1 MSPRTTPNRAARR
14 LNLTTVGAL
23 GAATAVGLAGVPGP
37 AQAQAQPAASA
48 DPLAALR
55 APGHLSA
62 QALSGLAPS
71 RSGSALGVAPAPQ
84 RNNDTLYTVRSGD
97 TVGHIA
103 ARYRTSVS
111 AIVSENNL
119 NSRAFIR
126 VGQVLRIPGLSGS
139 GSSGNSNA
147 SSSSNGSSSSSSSSS
162 AGTTHTVR
170 AGDTVWALA
179 NRHGTTVARII
190 SANNLNSNG
199 MIRIGQHLSIPGS
212 SSGSSS
218 GGSSS
223 GGSSSGSTGSSSGGS
238 SSSSSGSSSNSSSSR
253 THTVRAGET
262 VSHLAAR
269 YGTSVSSIVSANS
282 LGSNALIRIGQ
293 RLTIPGSSSGSSSA
307 GSSSAGSSSG
317 STGSSSGGS
326 SSGSGNASAT
336 TYTVKAGDTL
346 TRIGRQHNV
355 SIGRLVS
362 ANNLTGSMIRV
373 GQRLTIPAPTSSGD
387 DLIPNTFLHYTYSD
401 DVVAAANE
409 NKRTL
414 LAMNVPS
421 RSEMEQIVRQTAR
434 DMGVD
439 PALALAIAHQESGFD
454 ARAVSPANAVGTMQV
469 IPSSGL
475 WANDMVGRNLN
486 LLDPRDNVVAGVAIL
501 RALQR
506 TSDDLPTAIASYYQG
521 QGSVRNNGMYSDTR
535 RYVASVQTLM
545 TRFG

>member
-1 MSPRTTPNRAARR
+1 M
-14 LNLTTVGAL
+14 
-23 GAATAVGLAGVPGP
+23 
-37 AQAQAQPAASA
+37 
-48 DPLAALR
+48 
-55 APGHLSA
+55 
-62 QALSGLAPS
+62 
-71 RSGSALGVAPAPQ
+71 
-84 RNNDTLYTVRSGD
+84 
-97 TVGHIA
+97 
-103 ARYRTSVS
+103 
-111 AIVSENNL
+111 
-119 NSRAFIR
+119 
-126 VGQVLRIPGLSGS
+126 
-139 GSSGNSNA
+139 
-147 SSSSNGSSSSSSSSS
+147 
-162 AGTTHTVR
+162 
-170 AGDTVWALA
+170 
-179 NRHGTTVARII
+179 
-190 SANNLNSNG
+190 
-199 MIRIGQHLSIPGS
+199 
-212 SSGSSS
+212 
-218 GGSSS
+218 
-223 GGSSSGSTGSSSGGS
+223 
-238 SSSSSGSSSNSSSSR
+238 
-253 THTVRAGET
+253 RAGET

-269 YGTSVSSIVSANS
+269 YGTSISSIVSANS

-293 RLTIPGSSSGSSSA
+293 RLTIPGSSSSGSSGSSSG
-307 GSSSAGSSSG
+307 GSSSGGSSSG
-317 STGSSSGGS
+317 STGSSSG
-326 SSGSGNASAT
+326 SGNATAT
-336 TYTVKAGDTL
+336 TYTVKSGDTL
-346 TRIGRQHNV
+346 TRIGRQFNI

-409 NKRTL
+409 NKRSL

-421 RSEMEQIVRQTAR
+421 RNEMEQIVRQTAR

-475 WANDMVGRNLN
+475 WANDLVGRNLN

>member
-1 MSPRTTPNRAARR
+1 M
-14 LNLTTVGAL
+14 
-23 GAATAVGLAGVPGP
+23 
-37 AQAQAQPAASA
+37 
-48 DPLAALR
+48 
-55 APGHLSA
+55 
-62 QALSGLAPS
+62 
-71 RSGSALGVAPAPQ
+71 
-84 RNNDTLYTVRSGD
+84 
-97 TVGHIA
+97 
-103 ARYRTSVS
+103 
-111 AIVSENNL
+111 
-119 NSRAFIR
+119 
-126 VGQVLRIPGLSGS
+126 
-139 GSSGNSNA
+139 
-147 SSSSNGSSSSSSSSS
+147 
-162 AGTTHTVR
+162 
-170 AGDTVWALA
+170 
-179 NRHGTTVARII
+179 
-190 SANNLNSNG
+190 
-199 MIRIGQHLSIPGS
+199 
-212 SSGSSS
+212 
-218 GGSSS
+218 
-223 GGSSSGSTGSSSGGS
+223 
-238 SSSSSGSSSNSSSSR
+238 
-253 THTVRAGET
+253 RAGET

-269 YGTSVSSIVSANS
+269 YGTSISSIVSANS

-293 RLTIPGSSSGSSSA
+293 RLTIPGSSSSGSSGSSSG
-307 GSSSAGSSSG
+307 GSSSGGSSSG
-317 STGSSSGGS
+317 STGSSSG
-326 SSGSGNASAT
+326 SGNATAT
-336 TYTVKAGDTL
+336 TYTVKSGDTL
-346 TRIGRQHNV
+346 TSIGRQFNI

-409 NKRTL
+409 NKRSL

-421 RSEMEQIVRQTAR
+421 RNEMEQIVRQTAR

-475 WANDMVGRNLN
+475 WANDLVGRNLN

>member
-1 MSPRTTPNRAARR
+1 MRAGE
-14 LNLTTVGAL
+14 TV
-23 GAATAVGLAGVPGP
+23 
-37 AQAQAQPAASA
+37 S
-48 DPLAALR
+48 
-55 APGHLSA
+55 HL
-62 QALSGLAPS
+62 
-71 RSGSALGVAPAPQ
+71 
-84 RNNDTLYTVRSGD
+84 
-97 TVGHIA
+97 A
-103 ARYRTSVS
+103 ARYGTSISPIVS
-111 AIVSENNL
+111 A
-119 NSRAFIR
+119 NSL
-126 VGQVLRIPGLSGS
+126 G
-139 GSSGNSNA
+139 SNA
-147 SSSSNGSSSSSSSSS
+147 LIRIGQRLTIPGSSSSSSS
-162 AGTTHTVR
+162 
-170 AGDTVWALA
+170 
-179 NRHGTTVARII
+179 
-190 SANNLNSNG
+190 
-199 MIRIGQHLSIPGS
+199 GS
-212 SSGSSS
+212 SSGGSSS

-223 GGSSSGSTGSSSGGS
+223 GGSSSGSTGSTAGGS
-238 SSSSSGSSSNSSSSR
+238 SSSSSNSSSSR

-269 YGTSVSSIVSANS
+269 YGTSISSIVSANS

-293 RLTIPGSSSGSSSA
+293 RLTIPGSSSSSSSGSSSG
-307 GSSSAGSSSG
+307 GSSSGGSSSG
-317 STGSSSGGS
+317 STGS

-336 TYTVKAGDTL
+336 TYTVKSGDTL
-346 TRIGRQHNV
+346 TRIGRQFNI

-409 NKRTL
+409 NKRSL

-475 WANDMVGRNLN
+475 WANDLVGRNLN